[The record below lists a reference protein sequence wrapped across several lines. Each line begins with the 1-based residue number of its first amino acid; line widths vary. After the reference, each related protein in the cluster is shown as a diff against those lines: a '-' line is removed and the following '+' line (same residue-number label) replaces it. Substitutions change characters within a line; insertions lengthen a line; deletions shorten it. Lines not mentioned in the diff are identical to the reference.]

1 MKLHY
6 FTDAPNFGD
15 ALNPWLWPQ
24 LLGDVLDADS
34 STLLLGIGTI
44 LTNRIPAAETYHVL
58 GSGAGYHDAP
68 RLDSRWHVHAVRG
81 PLTAQAL
88 GLPAERAAT
97 DAAYLLRTV
106 PLPDPR
112 PGPAIGFMPHFRAMP
127 HTPWRRLC
135 ERAGLR
141 YIDPLLPVDDCLA
154 AIRGCECLIAEAM
167 HGAIV
172 ADACRVPW
180 IPVVTGGHIL
190 DFKWRDWLLSVELE
204 YRPQRIASLRRVA
217 PHRPGDSAPV
227 AFARRVVNAGALAL
241 QLVPL
246 QRNLSRLRRQLARRE
261 LTPFLSTDTV
271 ARERTDR
278 LVRGLESLR
287 AAVLSH
293 P

>member
-24 LLGDVLDADS
+24 LLGDALDDDP
-34 STLLLGIGTI
+34 STILLGIGTI
-44 LTNRIPAAETYHVL
+44 LTDRVPPAAAYHVL
-58 GSGAGYHDAP
+58 GSGAGYHRTPFLDA
-68 RLDSRWHVHAVRG
+68 RWHIHAVRG
-81 PLTAQAL
+81 PLTATAL
-88 GLPAERAAT
+88 GLPAETAAT

-127 HTPWRRLC
+127 HTPWPRLC

-141 YIDPLLPVDDCLA
+141 YIDPLGPVQDCIA
-154 AIRGCECLIAEAM
+154 AIRGCTCLIAEAM

-180 IPVVTGGHIL
+180 LPVVTGGHIL

-204 YRPQRIASLRRVA
+204 YRPLRIASLRRLTR
-217 PHRPGDSAPV
+217 HRPGDVAPL
-227 AFARRVVNAGALAL
+227 ALARRMANAAALGL

-246 QRNLSRLRRQLARRE
+246 QRNLTNLRRRLASRT
-261 LTPFLSTDTV
+261 LSPFLSADTV
-271 ARERTDR
+271 ACERTAR
-278 LVRGLESLR
+278 LVRGLEALR
-287 AAVLSH
+287 AAV
-293 P
+293 PTPP